1 MKYANLKLGLKCTE
15 DNKEKWGKNRNKQKS
30 KSQNKTNLFFFLVH
44 RVEKSI
50 LIAYLSVLMYK
61 ELFL

>member
-1 MKYANLKLGLKCTE
+1 MKYTNLKLGLKCTE
-15 DNKEKWGKNRNKQKS
+15 DNKEKWEKNRNKQKS
-30 KSQNKTNLFFFLVH
+30 KSQNKSFFFLVH